1 MIKDAQGR
9 KWLMR
14 FSIARAG
21 VNRAPQQPQAIF
33 GLATVSKALA
43 EDDARG
49 EIQSSDALAASMEF
63 FRRL

>member
-1 MIKDAQGR
+1 
-9 KWLMR
+9 
-14 FSIARAG
+14 